1 MRVSLLI
8 ATFLTAF
15 SLNSFVIKSLERAG
29 ARSLKGTVVVNIGN
43 MSSDVTVS
51 EIKGSVWRGGM
62 QLVTGKADDVVIP
75 AGANDVEI
83 AGVATVSQGSSIW
96 IAMFAA
102 LSDIHSLTADI
113 TCKVTDV
120 ATGKSQIV
128 EKKGVTLSHYL
139 SK

>member
-62 QLVTGKADDVVIP
+62 QLVNGKADSFVIP
-75 AGANDVEI
+75 NGSTEI
-83 AGVATVSQGSSIW
+83 QVSGVATVAPGSSIW

-102 LSDIHSLTADI
+102 LSDINSLTADV
-113 TCKVTDV
+113 TCKVTDN
-120 ATGKSQIV
+120 ASGKTTVV
-128 EKKGVTLSHYL
+128 EKKGVSLSHYL
-139 SK
+139 K

>member
-29 ARSLKGTVVVNIGN
+29 ARSLKGTLVVNIGN

>member
-1 MRVSLLI
+1 MRLSLI
-8 ATFLTAF
+8 FATLLMAF
-15 SLNSFVIKSLERAG
+15 NLNSFNIKSLSRSG
-29 ARSLKGTVVVNIGN
+29 ARSLKGAVVVNVGN
-43 MSSDVTVS
+43 SASEVIVSD
-51 EIKGSVWRGGM
+51 IKGTVWRGGM